1 MSHLRHSFALSGAF
15 PTIITCPLNR
25 HSNTLPM
32 YISSFKAADMQ
43 AVADYACFDDTP
55 MRSRLAVKPSSINL

>member
-1 MSHLRHSFALSGAF
+1 
-15 PTIITCPLNR
+15 
-25 HSNTLPM
+25 M
-32 YISSFKAADMQ
+32 YISSLEAGNMQ